1 MDGKEIQSLINKDA
15 ALKIQF
21 LGAFAADKLPTYMPV
36 GKGLIVNCCKRKLPG
51 HHWLALY
58 QSSVEKVEFF
68 DSYGRKPC
76 FYGLKIKTA
85 KLIQSNDVQLQNI
98 FSNVCGLY
106 CVLYLFHRVRGNSM
120 SKMVNMFSR
129 HNTVLNDSL
138 VRKKICKYFQ

>member
-1 MDGKEIQSLINKDA
+1 MNGKEIQSLINKDA

-21 LGAFAADKLPTYMPV
+21 LGVFAANELSSHIPV

-76 FYGLKIKTA
+76 FYGLNPIHIGILGALWYLGGHNVTADFNPLSIPKYVLKVDDIKT
-85 KLIQSNDVQLQNI
+85 QW
-98 FSNVCGLY
+98 
-106 CVLYLFHRVRGNSM
+106 
-120 SKMVNMFSR
+120 
-129 HNTVLNDSL
+129 
-138 VRKKICKYFQ
+138 

>member
-1 MDGKEIQSLINKDA
+1 MLISKDV

-21 LGAFAADKLPTYMPV
+21 LGVFAADELHTYIPI

-58 QSSVEKVEFF
+58 QSSVDKVEFF
-68 DSYGRKPC
+68 DSYGRKPS
-76 FYGLKIKTA
+76 FYGLQIKNA

-106 CVLYLFHRVRGNSM
+106 CVLYLFHRVRGNPM

-129 HNTVLNDSL
+129 HNTVLNDDL